1 MKSTTTTTIAMMGL
15 RDAAGQQAQADV
27 TFTSAGV
34 VVLQA

>member
-1 MKSTTTTTIAMMGL
+1 MGL